1 MTKENVILIVP
12 CYNEED
18 VLPFFYE
25 EFKKT
30 AELLNEYELSVLFV
44 DDGSQDRTLECIRQM
59 AEKDKRVRY
68 ISFSRNFGKEAA
80 IYAGLKNAD
89 GDYVALMDADLQD
102 PPSLLPKMLKAVTEE
117 GYDSA
122 ATRRVTRK
130 GEPPIR
136 SFFARCFYRLMNK
149 ISSTEIMDGARDYRL
164 MTRKFKSAILEM
176 SEYNRFSKGI
186 FGWVGFKTKWIEFEN
201 VERIAGESKWSF
213 FKLLRYSLEGI
224 IGFSTA
230 PLAMASVMG
239 LTVCVVAFI
248 FLVIILI
255 KTLCFGDPVD
265 GWPSMTCIILML
277 GGIQLLCI
285 GILGMYLSKTYL
297 ETKKR
302 PIYICSESNLEE
314 EGEEKE

>member
-1 MTKENVILIVP
+1 MTKESVILIVP
-12 CYNEED
+12 CYNEEE

-30 AELLNEYELSVLFV
+30 AELLKEFDLQAFFV
-44 DDGSQDRTLECIRQM
+44 DDGSQDRTLALIRQM

-102 PPSLLPKMLKAVTEE
+102 PPSLLPEMLKAVREE

-201 VERIAGESKWSF
+201 VERIAGETKWSF
-213 FKLLRYSLEGI
+213 FKLLRYSMEGI

-230 PLAMASVMG
+230 PLAMASVLG

-248 FLVIILI
+248 FLIIILI

-314 EGEEKE
+314 EDGEKE